1 MVVVIVMEV
10 ILPSCF
16 PFPSVHV
23 CAWGCT
29 LLIIIL
35 ISGMCAHCIASSG
48 SKDDRSLV
56 LEILGSKINFYL
68 LPVLCF
74 FLSFSFVQLVN
85 FRFSGNVKIL
95 DSGWGEKHRVIQAC
109 NNILSVWACRSIFL
123 LSLWKI
129 LQCMMGLFYNLH
141 VES

>member
-1 MVVVIVMEV
+1 
-10 ILPSCF
+10 
-16 PFPSVHV
+16 
-23 CAWGCT
+23 
-29 LLIIIL
+29 
-35 ISGMCAHCIASSG
+35 MCAHCIANSG

-95 DSGWGEKHRVIQAC
+95 DSG
-109 NNILSVWACRSIFL
+109 
-123 LSLWKI
+123 
-129 LQCMMGLFYNLH
+129 
-141 VES
+141 